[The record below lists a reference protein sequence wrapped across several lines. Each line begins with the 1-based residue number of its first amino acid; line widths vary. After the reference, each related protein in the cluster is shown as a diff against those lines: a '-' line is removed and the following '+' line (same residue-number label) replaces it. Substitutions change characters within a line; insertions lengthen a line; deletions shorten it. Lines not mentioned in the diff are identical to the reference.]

1 MQKDLW
7 KQNDEFYY
15 IIYLIYNNNNNNKK
29 HVCCLEEWAKSWLLG
44 AGWSGVVL
52 ASVSFED
59 VLVFLEHSQKSH
71 FWNCLE
77 ENEQW

>member
-44 AGWSGVVL
+44 AAEVEWFWQVSVL
-52 ASVSFED
+52 KMS
-59 VLVFLEHSQKSH
+59 
-71 FWNCLE
+71 
-77 ENEQW
+77 